1 MQSPIG
7 YFLGGIKK
15 VSYLLDVITTCLY
28 AMASYEEQI
37 KAIEEEIRKTPYN
50 KATQHHI
57 GRLKAKIARLKEEAE
72 KRAQASGG
80 PKAGYSIK
88 KGGDATVV
96 LVGFPSVGKSTLLNQ
111 LTNAESEVGS
121 YDFTTLKVIP
131 GMMEHKGAMI
141 QVLDVP
147 GIVHGAAS
155 GKGRGREVIGVMRS
169 ADLVLFVIDVFN
181 LKQYDVLKTELYN
194 AGLRLDTRPKDI
206 KIKKKARGGLTISS
220 TVELKAIDEKTV
232 KAILHEYRI
241 HNADVV
247 FREDATP
254 DDFLDVITGNRIYV
268 PSVIALN
275 KVDLVKEDYLAQVKE
290 QLPPEFI
297 PISAHRGT
305 NLERLKEVIFEKLD
319 FIRVYMKPQG
329 EKADLEEP
337 MVVMRGSTVGDIC
350 DRLHRDFRRNFR
362 YARVWGD
369 SVKFAGQR
377 AGMGHV
383 LMDGDI
389 VSIVIKK

>member
-1 MQSPIG
+1 
-7 YFLGGIKK
+7 LGGIKK

>member
-1 MQSPIG
+1 MPS
-7 YFLGGIKK
+7 F
-15 VSYLLDVITTCLY
+15 
-28 AMASYEEQI
+28 EEQI
-37 KAIEEEIRKTPYN
+37 RAIEEEIRRTPYN

-80 PKAGYSIK
+80 ARPGYSIR

-121 YDFTTLKVIP
+121 YDFTTLRVVP
-131 GMMEHKGAMI
+131 GMMEYEGARI

-155 GKGRGREVIGVMRS
+155 GRGRGREVIGVMRS

-181 LKQYDVLKTELYN
+181 LEQYRVLAGELYN
-194 AGLRLDTRPKDI
+194 AGMRLDARPRDV
-206 KIKKKARGGLTISS
+206 KIKRKARGGLTISS
-220 TVELKAIDEKTV
+220 TVELRKIDEKTV
-232 KAILHEYRI
+232 KAILAEYRL
-241 HNADVV
+241 HNADVI

-254 DDFLDVITGNRIYV
+254 DEFLDVLTGNRVYV
-268 PSVIALN
+268 PSVVALN
-275 KVDLVKEDYLAQVKE
+275 KVDLVKEDYLAEVRKE
-290 QLPPEFI
+290 IPEFI
-297 PISAHRGT
+297 PISAEEGT
-305 NLERLKEVIFEKLD
+305 NLEELRRAIYRKLD

-337 MVVMRGSTVGDIC
+337 MVVMRGSTIADIC
-350 DRLHRDFRRNFR
+350 DRLHRDFRPKLPLRPHLGQVR
-362 YARVWGD
+362 KVRRP
-369 SVKFAGQR
+369 AGR
-377 AGMGHV
+377 AGARPRGRGHREYRHQEV
-383 LMDGDI
+383 TLGGLT
-389 VSIVIKK
+389 

>member
-1 MQSPIG
+1 MP
-7 YFLGGIKK
+7 
-15 VSYLLDVITTCLY
+15 
-28 AMASYEEQI
+28 SYEEQI
-37 KAIEEEIRKTPYN
+37 RTIEEEIRKTPYN

-57 GRLKAKIARLKEEAE
+57 GRLKAKMARLKEEAE
-72 KRAQASGG
+72 RRAQASGG
-80 PKAGYSIK
+80 PKAGYSVK

-111 LTNAESEVGS
+111 ITSAESEVGA

-131 GMMEHKGAMI
+131 GMMEYQGARI

-181 LKQYDVLKTELYN
+181 LKQYDILKNELYN
-194 AGLRLDTRPKDI
+194 AGLRLDTRPRDI
-206 KIKKKARGGLTISS
+206 KIKKKPRGGLTISS
-220 TVELKAIDEKTV
+220 TVELKNIDEKTV
-232 KAILHEYRI
+232 KAILAEYRL
-241 HNADVV
+241 HNADVI
-247 FREDATP
+247 FREDATA
-254 DDFLDVITGNRIYV
+254 DEFLDILTGNRVYV
-268 PSVIALN
+268 PSVVALN
-275 KVDLVKEDYLAQVKE
+275 KVDLVKEDYLAEVRKE
-290 QLPPEFI
+290 IPEFI
-297 PISAHRGT
+297 PISAETGT
-305 NLERLKEVIFEKLD
+305 NLEKLTKAIYRKLD

-362 YARVWGD
+362 YARVWGK
-369 SVKFAGQR
+369 SAKFAGQR
-377 AGMGHV
+377 AGLAHV
-383 LMDGDI
+383 LSDRDI
-389 VSIVIKK
+389 VSIVIRK

>member
-1 MQSPIG
+1 
-7 YFLGGIKK
+7 
-15 VSYLLDVITTCLY
+15 
-28 AMASYEEQI
+28 MASYEEQI